1 MSDKQNIDFSEQ
13 ELQYISKDNKY
24 EVYFKQK
31 GYNLFKIRSIGALKE
46 SDAKSIE
53 KIITNILIKFEDIHP
68 KQKIFFI
75 NDVSKL
81 KRPKLDAVNYIFS
94 KIKLYQNLGGILV
107 VGTSPLVKIALT
119 ASSHFIKKFVLKF
132 FKTEEEA
139 FEFYNSFLSVN
150 IDYVNKHFNKVDGKY
165 TITFKFNNSTSK
177 FYMEFDGEDIIT
189 TKPLGVADAEGIS
202 MAFDK
207 FDNEIYPEILNG
219 KRYYRIHDFTNYN
232 TSSGNASTVFIR
244 WVKEHLKDM
253 HLLIFCGLNKKNSA
267 IIKLGRLLFKE
278 KHRILIVDTIEDAYT
293 AIYRHK
299 NNQKIKFEKQI
310 DTEFILP
317 ESNEDLKDLVQYL
330 LQENNE
336 LKDIITDSSE
346 TLFDLF
352 SDMTW
357 PKERLKKLD
366 FSKEKVSEPFENLM
380 DTIEI
385 IYNDLQDLILS
396 RDEEHKKNKLL
407 EERYRKIMQVMPNV
421 AIRGYNKN
429 LEIFFWNDAGKDIFG
444 ISSEEAI
451 GQRLNDIYICKNCI
465 ELIESA
471 VEKAIINKI
480 TGEFLRSGLQILY
493 DDDNKIVV
501 YSIHTSLFDNEGEQ
515 IFFSLDFDLTK
526 QYEIEEEL
534 RKHKNN
540 LEELVREKTF
550 ELEIEKDKAQES
562 DRLKS
567 AFLANMSH
575 EIRSPMNTIIG
586 FSDLLEN
593 EDLSTEKRLKFINL
607 IRTSGNNLL
616 HIINDIVDISKI
628 EAGQIGIKKE
638 KFDLC
643 EILESIEKEYSPQFE
658 KIKEIKFNILK
669 CDTEE
674 NIILFSDINR
684 IKQILTNLIN
694 NAIKFTHKGFIELSY
709 KTTNNKIKIF
719 VKDTGIGLSEE
730 QKEYIFSRFRQADE
744 KISRVYGGT
753 GLGLTISKNLAELLD
768 GNIYVE
774 SELDKGSSFI
784 LELPFDENIDIDQ
797 IEKEESEYNNIIDIN
812 QKKILIV
819 EDDMS
824 SALFLKELLENS
836 GIEVIHCNRGTDALK
851 IFEKQK
857 DIDLILLDIQLPDID
872 GYDITQQIRKTN
884 KKIPIIAQTAFAMLN
899 EREQI
904 LNSGF
909 NDYLSKPIKK
919 DVLFKLLEQYLIKR
933 NQL

>member
-1 MSDKQNIDFSEQ
+1 MYIEQDLNINKQD
-13 ELQYISKDNKY
+13 LQYISEDKTY
-24 EVYFKQK
+24 EVYFKQID
-31 GYNLFKIRSIGALKE
+31 YNLFKINSIGNLKE

-53 KIITNILIKFEDIHP
+53 KIITNILIKAEEIHP

-75 NDVSKL
+75 NDISKL

-119 ASSHFIKKFVLKF
+119 ASSHFIKEFLLKF
-132 FKTEEEA
+132 FRTEQDA

-150 IDYVNKHFNKVDGKY
+150 IEYVNKHFNKVNGKY

-177 FYMEFDGEDIIT
+177 FYMEFDGDDIIT
-189 TKPLGVADAEGIS
+189 TKPLGVADADGIS
-202 MAFDK
+202 KAFEK
-207 FDNEIYPEILNG
+207 FDNEIYPEILKG
-219 KRYYRIHDFTNYN
+219 KKYYRIHDFTNYEA
-232 TSSGNASTVFIR
+232 SSGNASTVFIR
-244 WVKEHLKDM
+244 WVKEHINDM
-253 HLLIFCGLNKKNSA
+253 HLLIFCGLNKKNS
-267 IIKLGRLLFKE
+267 ILVKLGRLLFKE
-278 KHRILIVDTIEDAYT
+278 KQKILIVDTIEDAYT

-299 NNQKIKFEKQI
+299 NKQKIRFNKKS
-310 DTEFILP
+310 DSEFNLP

-330 LQENNE
+330 LQENKE
-336 LKDIITDSSE
+336 LKEIITTSSE

-366 FSKEKVSEPFENLM
+366 FSKEKVPEPFENLM
-380 DTIEI
+380 DTIEV
-385 IYNDLQDLILS
+385 IYNDLQDLIKS

-451 GQRLNDIYICKNCI
+451 GQKLIDIYICKNCI
-465 ELIESA
+465 NLIEEA
-471 VEKAIINKI
+471 VKQAIINKT
-480 TGEFLRSGLQILY
+480 TGEFLRSGIQVLY
-493 DDDNKIVV
+493 NNDKKIVV

-540 LEELVREKTF
+540 LEELVKEKTY

-593 EDLSTEKRLKFINL
+593 ENISSEKRIKYVNL

-616 HIINDIVDISKI
+616 NIINDIVDISKI
-628 EAGQIGIKKE
+628 EAGQINITKE

-643 EILESIEKEYSPQFE
+643 EIIELINKEYTK
-658 KIKEIKFNILK
+658 KIEEIPNIEFK
-669 CDTEE
+669 INNCDD
-674 NIILFSDINR
+674 NNPLIIYSDLLR
-684 IKQILTNLIN
+684 IQQIITNLLN
-694 NAIKFTHKGFIELSY
+694 NAIKFTHKGYIELSY
-709 KTTNNKIKIF
+709 KIVELNKLHIC
-719 VKDTGIGLSEE
+719 VKDTGIGLSKD

-744 KISRVYGGT
+744 KISREYGGT
-753 GLGLTISKNLAELLD
+753 GLGLTISKNLAELLG
-768 GNIYVE
+768 GNITVE
-774 SELDKGSSFI
+774 SELNKGSTFI
-784 LELPFDENIDIDQ
+784 LELPYDKNIIKIEKPSKTQ
-797 IEKEESEYNNIIDIN
+797 IEHNLVNLEG
-812 QKKILIV
+812 KKILYV

-824 SALFLKELLENS
+824 SALLMIELLEEK
-836 GIEVIHCNRGTDALK
+836 GIIVTHNNRGQQVLNQFNSK
-851 IFEKQK
+851 NNY
-857 DIDLILLDIQLPDID
+857 DLILLDIQLPDID
-872 GYDITQQIRKTN
+872 GYEITKQIRKID
-884 KKIPIIAQTAFAMLN
+884 KEIPIIAQTAFAMLN
-899 EREQI
+899 EQEQI

-909 NDYLSKPIKK
+909 DDYLSKPIKK
-919 DVLFKLLEQYLIKR
+919 EILFKLLEQYLIKR
-933 NQL
+933 NQ